1 MINWFNIILVK
12 PLLNLLVIFYN
23 IVPGHDIGVVIVLL
37 TILIRA
43 AMIPSFHKSLHS
55 QKKMAD
61 LQPKMNEIRAK
72 YKNDQAEQAKKL
84 MELYKQHK
92 ISPFSSCLPLLIQF
106 PILIALYQALLIGL
120 SGHNIGSHLYH
131 FVHNPG
137 VLNPYFVHWINLA
150 KPSVSLGI
158 IAGIV
163 QFIQS
168 KMMMPQTK
176 SNDTAT
182 RAMSAQALYILPAI
196 TVLFSLKLPAG
207 LPLYWI
213 VMTLVAIVQQYYIM
227 RSNKIEA
234 V

>member
-1 MINWFNIILVK
+1 MANIFDIILVK
-12 PLLNLLVIFYN
+12 PILNVLVIFYN
-23 IVPGHDIGVVIVLL
+23 IIPGHDIGVVIILL
-37 TILIRA
+37 TLLIRA

-61 LQPKMNEIRAK
+61 LQPKMNEIREK
-72 YKNDQAEQAKKL
+72 YKSDQAEQAKKL
-84 MELYKQHK
+84 MALYKEHK

-106 PILIALYQALLIGL
+106 PILIALYRVLLIGL
-120 SGHNIGSHLYH
+120 GGHDMGSYLYS

-137 VLNPYFVHWINLA
+137 ALNPYFIHWINLA

-158 IAGIV
+158 AAGLI
-163 QFIQS
+163 QFVQS
-168 KMMMPQTK
+168 KMMMPSTP

-182 RAMSAQALYILPAI
+182 KAMSAQALYILPVI

-213 VMTLVAIVQQYYIM
+213 VMTLVAIVQQFFIM
-227 RSNKIEA
+227 RSNKAEMA
-234 V
+234 